1 MLNWWLVSW
10 DSNECCTILCTT
22 VVVKLLEQFE
32 FQRDWEKSWELWHKM
47 FSEIRRLLVIF
58 HRKGN
63 FSHWGPCI
71 LSTTLPVPFCESK
84 SGPSPTHT
92 EARQGLVLKPH
103 YTKSHSNFLP
113 ALASR
118 YLPPR
123 DDIPAYYT
131 SSQWYHPNHGWEI
144 LYQMPQWLWWNR
156 EPCVVRRSFVS
167 RGNWNKRN
175 PRFFMKSARV
185 V

>member
-1 MLNWWLVSW
+1 
-10 DSNECCTILCTT
+10 
-22 VVVKLLEQFE
+22 
-32 FQRDWEKSWELWHKM
+32 M

-58 HRKGN
+58 HRKG
-63 FSHWGPCI
+63 SLPHWGPCI

-92 EARQGLVLKPH
+92 EARQGLVLKPR
-103 YTKSHSNFLP
+103 YAKSHSNFLP

-131 SSQWYHPNHGWEI
+131 SS
-144 LYQMPQWLWWNR
+144 R
-156 EPCVVRRSFVS
+156 
-167 RGNWNKRN
+167 
-175 PRFFMKSARV
+175 
-185 V
+185 